1 VGRRVRVRVRVMSPT
16 DAVRAVL
23 GWQSPTSRSHVLARL
38 PMRAG
43 AMLCSCR
50 YLVRGRGR
58 GRVSVRV
65 RCRVSVRVRV
75 RGGVRVR
82 VRGRGGVR
90 ARCRHHSSLAHCART
105 QSASTGRCSASSRN
119 A

>member
-1 VGRRVRVRVRVMSPT
+1 MGRRVRVRVRVMSPT

-65 RCRVSVRVRV
+65 RV

>member
-1 VGRRVRVRVRVMSPT
+1 MGRRVRVRVRVMSPT

-75 RGGVRVR
+75 RGGVR
-82 VRGRGGVR
+82 